1 MHPQV
6 TAEQNPVRS
15 RLCFNG
21 KATATNRSIDKA
33 IKLNKLAVPDINIV
47 RCSNSDIISLS
58 LKYSRISDT
67 TPIGIVTTPNNKSL
81 NAKLNKK

>member
-6 TAEQNPVRS
+6 TAERNPVRS
-15 RLCFNG
+15 LLYFNG
-21 KATATNRSIDKA
+21 SVTATNRSTDKA

-58 LKYSRISDT
+58 LKYSRTSDT